1 VAAVSPT
8 SPEPERLP
16 VLSRRARVL
25 GSVGVL
31 LAAAAMALLGFTA
44 ERAVPASAH
53 DSVVAPS
60 PAASSAAASSSSAQ
74 LTTLSLSELRGHKPL
89 P

>member
-25 GSVGVL
+25 GSAGVL
-31 LAAAAMALLGFTA
+31 IAAAAMALLGFTA
-44 ERAVPASAH
+44 ERAVPAAAH
-53 DSVVAPS
+53 SPVVAPS
-60 PAASSAAASSSSAQ
+60 PSSPSASTSSSSGQ